1 MSTLEPMPTQD
12 RVIIGFPLYSKAR
25 KENPS
30 KNDEKSTFPNSFQ
43 SDQGQPL
50 RLPAPLRD
58 PYPSARAR
66 RTPLVLPSLPRC
78 PACRGASAPLPRL
91 GGKHQS
97 REQSLRGWK
106 ILKMTNIFFVTSFY
120 FHPAPIPLSSCALA
134 TSKALSGLPE

>member
-1 MSTLEPMPTQD
+1 MPTQD

-66 RTPLVLPSLPRC
+66 HTPLVLPFSAAMPRPAAVPPVRSLGWEGSINREIRVPED
-78 PACRGASAPLPRL
+78 GKSVFLFFLFFQLRL
-91 GGKHQS
+91 FFILRPSWVLHPPS
-97 REQSLRGWK
+97 RYVAAARS
-106 ILKMTNIFFVTSFY
+106 
-120 FHPAPIPLSSCALA
+120 
-134 TSKALSGLPE
+134 